1 MMLLVIAG
9 GAALLAG
16 LGVIALLWFRRL
28 PPGGAERAWRGI
40 TGFAARFGRGPTPTQ
55 TPYEYSVT
63 LERVVPRVA
72 QDLRTVADA
81 KVASTYGPDHA
92 GPGSGASLRG
102 AYARARTGLLA
113 LLFRR
118 R

>member
-1 MMLLVIAG
+1 MAGLLVL
-9 GAALLAG
+9 AALTF
-16 LGVIALLWFRRL
+16 LWFRRL
-28 PPGGAERAWRGI
+28 PSGGPERAWGGI
-40 TGFAARFGRGPTPTQ
+40 TSIATRFGRGPTVTQ

-63 LERVVPRVA
+63 LSRAVPRVA
-72 QDLRTVADA
+72 EDIRTVADA
-81 KVASTYGPDHA
+81 KVAATYGPDHA
-92 GPGSGASLRG
+92 GPTSVATLRA